1 MQGFAVD
8 CTASLPRGSSRR
20 RTWIAS
26 TFDSKSTW
34 WIGCLPGSG
43 QTCSLPPLALQIKPT
58 FLSSSSFISLSHF
71 LSHLLQSGCEEQ
83 IVTLCDMAVRQNYA
97 ASPSPCQYPNSRMSV
112 RGLREVPLDGLS
124 LQVLGARLPTCP
136 CSQVCISDL
145 AAQLCRYI
153 IKMGE
158 AQCDCV
164 QWPLSS
170 PQVENTWY

>member
-1 MQGFAVD
+1 MQVFVVD
-8 CTASLPRGSSRR
+8 CKTSLPRGSSRKI
-20 RTWIAS
+20 TWIAS

-43 QTCSLPPLALQIKPT
+43 QTCLLPPLALQIKPT

-71 LSHLLQSGCEEQ
+71 LSHCLQSGCEEQ
-83 IVTLCDMAVRQNYA
+83 IVTLCDMAVGQNYA
-97 ASPSPCQYPNSRMSV
+97 APPSPCQYPNSRMSV

-136 CSQVCISDL
+136 CSQVYILDL
-145 AAQLCRYI
+145 AALLCGCI
-153 IKMGE
+153 IRMGE
-158 AQCDCV
+158 AQCNFV

-170 PQVENTWY
+170 PQVENTWH